1 MRSGILSLIRVMMLE
16 DHGTHCGGEV
26 TTTLGN
32 PNTHYYL
39 NPEHSKELPIMELY
53 KENPDTEPVI
63 DIQRQWHQARIEI
76 YISYV
81 TYDNTLGDSAI
92 VSKQSQRP
100 LSPTTITTRT
110 RRYNTHIPI
119 PFRDT
124 IFKPLTLLLPA
135 PTPIQSSIL
144 EALPQHPEATVTSE
158 DDPTQITPN
167 QPIDPISPTAPNNQV
182 PTVLSSNKPPAE
194 ESTPPTEQKASLVQ
208 KEEI

>member
-81 TYDNTLGDSAI
+81 TYDNTLGDS
-92 VSKQSQRP
+92 V
-100 LSPTTITTRT
+100 
-110 RRYNTHIPI
+110 
-119 PFRDT
+119 
-124 IFKPLTLLLPA
+124 FKPLTLLLPA

-167 QPIDPISPTAPNNQV
+167 QPIDPISPTTPNNQV

-208 KEEI
+208 KEET